1 MKTYKNCTIMSL
13 VTFLVCICII
23 FQARLEPIFSFAL
36 KYIVSGQHPLQGIAV
51 EVITR

>member
-1 MKTYKNCTIMSL
+1 MSL
-13 VTFLVCICII
+13 VTFLVCILCII